1 MSSLLSLVLLV
12 FLVFRRI
19 SVFQFKSESFFSLK
33 PSAPQGEIIPQN
45 FSSLGFAVSE
55 ELGNKQTDNSL
66 ISYCFLKWFVSSRRD
81 MWRARRRWVV
91 KTYNCLEFCNYY
103 FSLLKNWGRETVF
116 TSHLRCRVKMLK
128 ETMI

>member
-1 MSSLLSLVLLV
+1 MKPFFNVIFIIASIVRV

-55 ELGNKQTDNSL
+55 ELGNKHTDKQTDSL
-66 ISYCFLKWFVSSRRD
+66 TLYCFYGVIDKNYEKIDKIALK
-81 MWRARRRWVV
+81 
-91 KTYNCLEFCNYY
+91 
-103 FSLLKNWGRETVF
+103 
-116 TSHLRCRVKMLK
+116 
-128 ETMI
+128 

>member
-66 ISYCFLKWFVSSRRD
+66 ISYCFFKVISFIKTRYVICDMFAVSEELGNKQTDNSLISYCFFK
-81 MWRARRRWVV
+81 VISFI
-91 KTYNCLEFCNYY
+91 KTRYAIC
-103 FSLLKNWGRETVF
+103 
-116 TSHLRCRVKMLK
+116 
-128 ETMI
+128 